1 VWDGQ
6 GKVTMIEKR
15 FMDSSAQM
23 DIKDKLAEALV
34 IRSREG
40 TVLISA
46 VSSTLTNRTGNTS
59 NTEISRRTESDNV
72 ILQLQ
77 DRLARLEAEMVTAS
91 MDRIQV
97 QDKIGSLE
105 QRMTQMSNSALH
117 NILARLQEAAN
128 RVQDAQGKVTI
139 IEKRLKRCTDSS
151 VQMDIEDKLTEA
163 LEKRSREGT
172 ILEQIRQE
180 AKNKAQELNI
190 TLTLEQLRTDV

>member
-1 VWDGQ
+1 
-6 GKVTMIEKR
+6 M
-15 FMDSSAQM
+15 
-23 DIKDKLAEALV
+23 
-34 IRSREG
+34 
-40 TVLISA
+40 
-46 VSSTLTNRTGNTS
+46 TNRTGSTS
-59 NTEISRRTESDNV
+59 NTEISRRSEPDNA

-77 DRLARLEAEMVTAS
+77 ERLARLEAQMVTAS
-91 MDRIQV
+91 IDRVQV

-105 QRMTQMSNSALH
+105 QRMTQMSNSALD

-151 VQMDIEDKLTEA
+151 AQMDIEDKLAEA

-180 AKNKAQELNI
+180 AKNKAQELHI